1 MEHQLTITLPDEVF
15 LPLVETALSQGRTPE
30 EVVVEQVRAATPLNG
45 ARKKTGDITRFF
57 GTWDSTQSLS
67 EEERAEAK
75 TRLKRFAGAVNSGDP
90 NSADNERIDEDLA
103 REYAN
108 AHETED

>member
-15 LPLVETALSQGRTPE
+15 LPLVETALRQSRTPE
-30 EVVVEQVRAATPLNG
+30 EVVVEQVRAATPVNG

-57 GTWDSTQSLS
+57 GTWDSAESLS
-67 EEERAEAK
+67 EEESAQAK
-75 TRLKRFAGAVNSGDP
+75 ARLKRFAGAVNSGDP
-90 NSADNERIDEDLA
+90 HSAENERIDADLA
-103 REYAN
+103 REYAD